1 MEPYHADLNGSHR
14 ECSHVPMTLS
24 LLLSFAG
31 VCFLL
36 AILPGPD
43 SFLVLRYSIG
53 GLKPGVAAAM
63 GVAIGGLF
71 WAVLVAVG
79 LAAIVEQSATAYRVV
94 KVLGGLYL
102 LYLGVKAFRARRK
115 NKVAGEP
122 LVPVAASAWSAFGAG
137 VLSCALNP
145 KVGLFYLAVVPQF
158 LTVVTFT
165 GAMTLGLVEVVVA
178 AVVMG
183 VFSVLASRAVTLLRK
198 PAVTDWLDRISAGFL
213 VALGI
218 GTVASSA

>member
-1 MEPYHADLNGSHR
+1 MSLG
-14 ECSHVPMTLS
+14 

-53 GLKPGVAAAM
+53 GLRPGLAAAM

-71 WAVLVAVG
+71 WAALVAVG
-79 LAAIVEQSATAYRVV
+79 LAAIVEQSATAYRVI
-94 KVLGGLYL
+94 KILGGLYL
-102 LYLGVKAFRARRK
+102 LYLGVRALRTRRK
-115 NKVAGEP
+115 KKVDGDSIT
-122 LVPVAASAWSAFGAG
+122 PVAASARSAFGAG

-158 LTVVTFT
+158 LTVVTFA
-165 GAMTLGLVEVVVA
+165 GAMTLGIVEVVVA
-178 AVVMG
+178 ALVMG
-183 VFSVLASRAVTLLRK
+183 VFAVVASPAVALLRRPK
-198 PAVTDWLDRISAGFL
+198 VTDWLDRISAGIL
-213 VALGI
+213 AALGV
-218 GTVASSA
+218 GTVASSI

>member
-1 MEPYHADLNGSHR
+1 
-14 ECSHVPMTLS
+14 MTLS

-53 GLKPGVAAAM
+53 GLRPGIAAAM

-79 LAAIVEQSATAYRVV
+79 LAAIVEQSAAAYRVV

-102 LYLGVKAFRARRK
+102 LYLGVKAFRARQK
-115 NKVAGEP
+115 NKVAGVP
-122 LVPVAASAWSAFGAG
+122 LVPVAASVWSAFGAG
-137 VLSCALNP
+137 TVSCALNP

-165 GAMTLGLVEVVVA
+165 GAMTLGVVEVVVA
-178 AVVMG
+178 AAVMG
-183 VFSVLASRAVTLLRK
+183 TFSVAAARAVVLLRK

-213 VALGI
+213 VALGL

>member
-1 MEPYHADLNGSHR
+1 
-14 ECSHVPMTLS
+14 MTLS

-36 AILPGPD
+36 SILPGPD

-63 GVAIGGLF
+63 GVAIGGFF

-79 LAAIVEQSATAYRVV
+79 LAAIVEQSATAYRVI
-94 KVLGGLYL
+94 KILGGLYL
-102 LYLGVKAFRARRK
+102 LYLGVRAFMARRK
-115 NKVAGEP
+115 NKVVGEP
-122 LVPVAASAWSAFGAG
+122 IKPVAASAVSAFGAG

-165 GAMTLGLVEVVVA
+165 GAMTLGVVEVVVA
-178 AVVMG
+178 AIVMG
-183 VFSVLASRAVTLLRK
+183 LFSVAAARAVALLSRPK
-198 PAVTDWLDRISAGFL
+198 VTDWLDRISAGIL
-213 VALGI
+213 AVLGI
-218 GTVASSA
+218 GTVASSV

>member
-1 MEPYHADLNGSHR
+1 
-14 ECSHVPMTLS
+14 VTLS

-53 GLKPGVAAAM
+53 GLKPGIAAAM

-178 AVVMG
+178 ALVMG
-183 VFSVLASRAVTLLRK
+183 VFSVLASRAVALLRK
-198 PAVTDWLDRISAGFL
+198 PAVTDWIDRISAGIL

>member
-1 MEPYHADLNGSHR
+1 
-14 ECSHVPMTLS
+14 MTLS

-115 NKVAGEP
+115 NKVDGEP
-122 LVPVAASAWSAFGAG
+122 LLPVAASAWSAFGAG

-158 LTVVTFT
+158 LNVVTFT
-165 GAMTLGLVEVVVA
+165 GAMTLGLVEVIVA

>member
-1 MEPYHADLNGSHR
+1 
-14 ECSHVPMTLS
+14 MTLS

-53 GLKPGVAAAM
+53 GLKPGIAAAM

-94 KVLGGLYL
+94 KILGGLYL

-178 AVVMG
+178 ALVMG
-183 VFSVLASRAVTLLRK
+183 VFSVLASRAVAMLSR

-213 VALGI
+213 VALGV

>member
-1 MEPYHADLNGSHR
+1 
-14 ECSHVPMTLS
+14 MTLS

-122 LVPVAASAWSAFGAG
+122 LLPVAASAWSAFGAG

-183 VFSVLASRAVTLLRK
+183 AFSVLASRAVTLLRK

>member
-1 MEPYHADLNGSHR
+1 
-14 ECSHVPMTLS
+14 VTLS

-53 GLKPGVAAAM
+53 GLKPGIAAAM

-102 LYLGVKAFRARRK
+102 LYLGVKAFRARRR

-178 AVVMG
+178 ALVMG
-183 VFSVLASRAVTLLRK
+183 VFSVLASRAVALLRK
-198 PAVTDWLDRISAGFL
+198 PAVTDWIDRISAGIL

>member
-1 MEPYHADLNGSHR
+1 
-14 ECSHVPMTLS
+14 MTLS

-115 NKVAGEP
+115 NKLDGEP
-122 LVPVAASAWSAFGAG
+122 LLPVAASAWSAFGAG

-165 GAMTLGLVEVVVA
+165 GAMTLGLVEVIVA

>member
-1 MEPYHADLNGSHR
+1 
-14 ECSHVPMTLS
+14 MTLS

-122 LVPVAASAWSAFGAG
+122 LLPVAASAWSAFGAG

-213 VALGI
+213 VAFGI

>member
-1 MEPYHADLNGSHR
+1 
-14 ECSHVPMTLS
+14 MTLS

-53 GLKPGVAAAM
+53 GLRPGIAAAM

-94 KVLGGLYL
+94 KILGGLYL

-158 LTVVTFT
+158 LTVVTFA

-178 AVVMG
+178 ALVMG
-183 VFSVLASRAVTLLRK
+183 VFSVLASRAVALLSR

-218 GTVASSA
+218 GTVGSAA

>member
-1 MEPYHADLNGSHR
+1 
-14 ECSHVPMTLS
+14 VTLS

-53 GLKPGVAAAM
+53 GLKPGIAAAM

-94 KVLGGLYL
+94 KILGGLYL
-102 LYLGVKAFRARRK
+102 LYLGVKAIRARRK
-115 NKVAGEP
+115 KKVAGEP
-122 LVPVAASAWSAFGAG
+122 LMPVAASAWSAFGAG

-158 LTVVTFT
+158 LTVVTFA

-178 AVVMG
+178 ALVMG
-183 VFSVLASRAVTLLRK
+183 VFSVLASRAVALLRR

-213 VALGI
+213 VALGV

>member
-1 MEPYHADLNGSHR
+1 
-14 ECSHVPMTLS
+14 MTLS

-115 NKVAGEP
+115 NKVDGEP
-122 LVPVAASAWSAFGAG
+122 LLPVAASAWSAFGAG

>member
-1 MEPYHADLNGSHR
+1 
-14 ECSHVPMTLS
+14 MTLS

>member
-1 MEPYHADLNGSHR
+1 
-14 ECSHVPMTLS
+14 MTLS

-102 LYLGVKAFRARRK
+102 LYLGVKAFQARRK
-115 NKVAGEP
+115 NKLAGEP

-165 GAMTLGLVEVVVA
+165 GAMTLGLVEVIVA

>member
-1 MEPYHADLNGSHR
+1 
-14 ECSHVPMTLS
+14 MTLS

-53 GLKPGVAAAM
+53 GLKPGIAAAM

-102 LYLGVKAFRARRK
+102 LYLGVKAFRARRR

-178 AVVMG
+178 ALVMG
-183 VFSVLASRAVTLLRK
+183 VFSVLASRAVALLRK
-198 PAVTDWLDRISAGFL
+198 PAVTDWIDRISAGIL

>member
-1 MEPYHADLNGSHR
+1 
-14 ECSHVPMTLS
+14 MTLS

-115 NKVAGEP
+115 NKVDGEP
-122 LVPVAASAWSAFGAG
+122 LLPVAASAWSAFGAG

-158 LTVVTFT
+158 LTVVTFP
-165 GAMTLGLVEVVVA
+165 GAMTLGLVEVIVA

>member
-1 MEPYHADLNGSHR
+1 
-14 ECSHVPMTLS
+14 MTLS

-102 LYLGVKAFRARRK
+102 LYLGVRAFRARRK

-158 LTVVTFT
+158 LNVVTFT
-165 GAMTLGLVEVVVA
+165 GAMTLGLVEVIVA

>member
-1 MEPYHADLNGSHR
+1 
-14 ECSHVPMTLS
+14 MTLS

-53 GLKPGVAAAM
+53 GLKPGIAAAM

-94 KVLGGLYL
+94 KILGGLYL

-178 AVVMG
+178 ALVMG
-183 VFSVLASRAVTLLRK
+183 VFSVLASRAVALLSR

-213 VALGI
+213 VALGV

>member
-1 MEPYHADLNGSHR
+1 
-14 ECSHVPMTLS
+14 MTLS

-53 GLKPGVAAAM
+53 GLKPGIAAAM

-94 KVLGGLYL
+94 KILGGLYL

-137 VLSCALNP
+137 VFSCALNP

-178 AVVMG
+178 ALVMG
-183 VFSVLASRAVTLLRK
+183 VFSVLASRAVALLRR
-198 PAVTDWLDRISAGFL
+198 PAVTDWIDRISAGIL
-213 VALGI
+213 VALGV

>member
-1 MEPYHADLNGSHR
+1 
-14 ECSHVPMTLS
+14 MTFS

-53 GLKPGVAAAM
+53 GIKPGVAAAM

-102 LYLGVKAFRARRK
+102 LYLGVKAFRARRR
-115 NKVAGEP
+115 NKVDGEP
-122 LVPVAASAWSAFGAG
+122 LLPVAASAWSAFGAG

>member
-1 MEPYHADLNGSHR
+1 
-14 ECSHVPMTLS
+14 MTLS

-122 LVPVAASAWSAFGAG
+122 LLPVAASAWSAFGAG

-165 GAMTLGLVEVVVA
+165 GAMTLGLVEVIVA

>member
-1 MEPYHADLNGSHR
+1 
-14 ECSHVPMTLS
+14 MTLS

-53 GLKPGVAAAM
+53 GLKPGIAAAM

-94 KVLGGLYL
+94 KILGGLYL
-102 LYLGVKAFRARRK
+102 LYLGVKAIRARRK
-115 NKVAGEP
+115 KKVAGES

-158 LTVVTFT
+158 LTVVTFA

-178 AVVMG
+178 ALVMG
-183 VFSVLASRAVTLLRK
+183 VFSVLASRAVALLRK
-198 PAVTDWLDRISAGFL
+198 PAVADWLDRISAGIL
-213 VALGI
+213 VALGV

>member
-1 MEPYHADLNGSHR
+1 
-14 ECSHVPMTLS
+14 MTLS

-158 LTVVTFT
+158 LTVVTFA
-165 GAMTLGLVEVVVA
+165 GAMTLGLVEVIVA

>member
-1 MEPYHADLNGSHR
+1 
-14 ECSHVPMTLS
+14 MTLS

-53 GLKPGVAAAM
+53 GLKPGIAAAM

-94 KVLGGLYL
+94 KILGGLYL

-158 LTVVTFT
+158 LTVVTFA

-178 AVVMG
+178 ALVMG
-183 VFSVLASRAVTLLRK
+183 VFSVLASRAVALLRR
-198 PAVTDWLDRISAGFL
+198 PAVTDWIDRISAGIL
-213 VALGI
+213 VALGV

>member
-1 MEPYHADLNGSHR
+1 
-14 ECSHVPMTLS
+14 MTLS

-63 GVAIGGLF
+63 GVAIGGFF

-79 LAAIVEQSATAYRVV
+79 LAAIVEQSATAYRVI
-94 KVLGGLYL
+94 KILGGLYL
-102 LYLGVKAFRARRK
+102 LYLGVRAFIARRK
-115 NKVAGEP
+115 NKVEG
-122 LVPVAASAWSAFGAG
+122 VPIRPAAASAVSAFGAG

-165 GAMTLGLVEVVVA
+165 GAMTLGVVEVVVA
-178 AVVMG
+178 AIVMG
-183 VFSVLASRAVTLLRK
+183 LFSVAAARAVALLSRPK
-198 PAVTDWLDRISAGFL
+198 VTDWLDRISAGIL
-213 VALGI
+213 AALGI
-218 GTVASSA
+218 GTVASSV

>member
-1 MEPYHADLNGSHR
+1 
-14 ECSHVPMTLS
+14 MTLS

-53 GLKPGVAAAM
+53 GSKPGIAAAM

-79 LAAIVEQSATAYRVV
+79 LAAIVEQSAAAYRVI
-94 KVLGGLYL
+94 KILGGLYL
-102 LYLGVKAFRARRK
+102 LYLGVRAFMARKKSATRG
-115 NKVAGEP
+115 VPAA
-122 LVPVAASAWSAFGAG
+122 PVAASMRSAFGAG
-137 VLSCALNP
+137 ALSCALNP

-158 LTVVTFT
+158 LTVVTFA
-165 GAMTLGLVEVVVA
+165 GAMALGVVEVVVA
-178 AVVMG
+178 AIVMG
-183 VFSVLASRAVTLLRK
+183 AFSFAASRAVELLRR
-198 PAVTDWLDRISAGFL
+198 PRVTDWLDRISAGVL
-213 VALGI
+213 AALGA
-218 GTVASSA
+218 GTVASSV

>member
-1 MEPYHADLNGSHR
+1 
-14 ECSHVPMTLS
+14 MTLS

-53 GLKPGVAAAM
+53 GLKPGIAAAM

-94 KVLGGLYL
+94 KILGGLYL

-178 AVVMG
+178 ALVMG
-183 VFSVLASRAVTLLRK
+183 VFSVLASRAVALLRR
-198 PAVTDWLDRISAGFL
+198 PAVTDWIDRISAGVL
-213 VALGI
+213 VALGV

>member
-1 MEPYHADLNGSHR
+1 
-14 ECSHVPMTLS
+14 MTLS

-53 GLKPGVAAAM
+53 GLKPGVGAAM

-158 LTVVTFT
+158 LTVVTLT

-178 AVVMG
+178 ALVMG
-183 VFSVLASRAVTLLRK
+183 VFSVVASRAVALLRK

>member
-1 MEPYHADLNGSHR
+1 MFSCTHDPQPA
-14 ECSHVPMTLS
+14 
-24 LLLSFAG
+24 LSFAG

>member
-1 MEPYHADLNGSHR
+1 
-14 ECSHVPMTLS
+14 MTLS

-53 GLKPGVAAAM
+53 GLKPGIAAAM

-122 LVPVAASAWSAFGAG
+122 LVPVAASAWSSFGAG

-178 AVVMG
+178 ALVMG
-183 VFSVLASRAVTLLRK
+183 VFSVVASRAVALLRK
-198 PAVTDWLDRISAGFL
+198 PAVADWLDRISAGFL

>member
-1 MEPYHADLNGSHR
+1 
-14 ECSHVPMTLS
+14 MTLS

-53 GLKPGVAAAM
+53 GLRPGIAAAM

-94 KVLGGLYL
+94 KILGGLYL
-102 LYLGVKAFRARRK
+102 LYLGVKAIRARRK
-115 NKVAGEP
+115 KKVAGEP
-122 LVPVAASAWSAFGAG
+122 LMPVAASAWSAFGAG

-178 AVVMG
+178 ALVMG
-183 VFSVLASRAVTLLRK
+183 VFSVLASRAVALLRR
-198 PAVTDWLDRISAGFL
+198 PAVTDWIDRISAGIL
-213 VALGI
+213 VALGV

>member
-1 MEPYHADLNGSHR
+1 
-14 ECSHVPMTLS
+14 MTLS

-79 LAAIVEQSATAYRVV
+79 LAAIVEQSSTAYRVV

-115 NKVAGEP
+115 NKVDGEP
-122 LVPVAASAWSAFGAG
+122 LLPVAASAWSAFGAG

>member
-1 MEPYHADLNGSHR
+1 
-14 ECSHVPMTLS
+14 MTLS

-94 KVLGGLYL
+94 KVFGGLYL

-115 NKVAGEP
+115 NKVDGEP
-122 LVPVAASAWSAFGAG
+122 LLPVAASAWSAFGAG

>member
-1 MEPYHADLNGSHR
+1 
-14 ECSHVPMTLS
+14 MTLS
-24 LLLSFAG
+24 LLLGFAG

-53 GLKPGVAAAM
+53 GLRPGVAAAM

-71 WAVLVAVG
+71 WAALVAVG
-79 LAAIVEQSATAYRVV
+79 LAAIVEQSATAYRII

-102 LYLGVKAFRARRK
+102 LYLGVKAFMARRK
-115 NKVAGEP
+115 NKVDGEP
-122 LVPVAASAWSAFGAG
+122 ILPVAASMKSAFGAG

-158 LTVVTFT
+158 LTVVTFA
-165 GAMTLGLVEVVVA
+165 GAMTLGLVEVAVA

-183 VFSVLASRAVTLLRK
+183 IFSVVASRAVALLRRPK
-198 PAVTDWLDRISAGFL
+198 VTDWLDRISAGIL
-213 VALGI
+213 AALGI
-218 GTVASSA
+218 GTVASSV

>member
-1 MEPYHADLNGSHR
+1 M
-14 ECSHVPMTLS
+14 
-24 LLLSFAG
+24 
-31 VCFLL
+31 
-36 AILPGPD
+36 
-43 SFLVLRYSIG
+43 
-53 GLKPGVAAAM
+53 
-63 GVAIGGLF
+63 
-71 WAVLVAVG
+71 
-79 LAAIVEQSATAYRVV
+79 
-94 KVLGGLYL
+94 YL

-115 NKVAGEP
+115 NKVDGEP
-122 LVPVAASAWSAFGAG
+122 LLPVAASAWSAFGAG